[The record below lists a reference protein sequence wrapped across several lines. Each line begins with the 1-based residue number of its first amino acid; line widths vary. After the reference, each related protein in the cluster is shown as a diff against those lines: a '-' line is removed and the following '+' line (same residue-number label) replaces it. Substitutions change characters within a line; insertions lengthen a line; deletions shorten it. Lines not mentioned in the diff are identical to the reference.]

1 MPGHGHPVIE
11 PSGQNTAMPEAEPSV
26 SALEPTQTIILIR
39 NMNAVGVPPE
49 SGCKRASRQVR
60 GVVLSTQMRRHD
72 LP

>member
-39 NMNAVGVPPE
+39 DMNAVGVPTE

-60 GVVLSTQMRRHD
+60 GVVLSTQMSRHD